1 MPEFQTTYRG
11 RKAFVHLDMQGT
23 VLDIYPQDR
32 GDNFIVTE
40 NDKIAFELE
49 YNGSILDVME
59 EYESEVAEYKKSRG
73 RM

>member
-1 MPEFQTTYRG
+1 MPEFNTTYRG
-11 RKAFVHLDMQGT
+11 RKAFIHLDTQGT

-32 GDNFIVTE
+32 GDSFIVTE

-49 YNGSILDVME
+49 YSSIILDAME
-59 EYESEVAEYKKSRG
+59 EYEREVAEYKKSRG